1 MKRFFALVRLAFN
14 FFKDI
19 VASGW
24 NTAHVIVFRSHDLR
38 PGFVQFS
45 FGDLPDSAAN
55 FLGALISLTPGTTTI
70 DIDLDRREFLL
81 HLLDLDRSESVLA
94 GINRDFLDPMRVL
107 FGVRS

>member
-1 MKRFFALVRLAFN
+1 LVRLGSN
-14 FFKDI
+14 FLKDV

-24 NTAHVIVFRSHDLR
+24 NTAHVILFRSRGLR
-38 PGFVQFS
+38 PGFVHLS

-94 GINRDFLDPMRVL
+94 GIHRDFLEPMRIL
-107 FGVRS
+107 SGVRP